1 MKNFLATFKSC
12 GFMSYSTQS
21 NNSLIS
27 FVQQIGLEGI
37 GLSDTLLKIKTLAQL
52 LNVRSFLVPFDKK
65 SMRKACWDVKGKAET
80 SQPHWALSLLGYFSL
95 QDRKQHRIS
104 IEVKKGNTRAWWARV
119 TSKSRVW
126 GSLFFGYAPI
136 TWPLTGSIQNGLLRP
151 KP

>member
-1 MKNFLATFKSC
+1 
-12 GFMSYSTQS
+12 MSYSTQS

-80 SQPHWALSLLGYFSL
+80 SQPH
-95 QDRKQHRIS
+95 
-104 IEVKKGNTRAWWARV
+104 
-119 TSKSRVW
+119 
-126 GSLFFGYAPI
+126 
-136 TWPLTGSIQNGLLRP
+136 
-151 KP
+151 